1 MRDSA
6 AMSTHLRRAALVA
19 ALACHLLVLY
29 IPRVPTPGGPGI
41 PGADK
46 VAHVVVFALVV
57 AAALWVGLPARW
69 VVPLALAHTVISEL
83 VQHLWLPGR
92 SGDVWDVVADVL
104 GVLLGWALMTRLR
117 RDAPAPSG
125 PDR

>member
-1 MRDSA
+1 MEDWPP
-6 AMSTHLRRAALVA
+6 MSLHLRYA
-19 ALACHLLVLY
+19 ALAAAVVLHLLVLY
-29 IPRVPTPGGPGI
+29 LPRVPGAGGVQV

-46 VAHVVVFALVV
+46 VGHVVVFALVV

-69 VVPLALAHTVISEL
+69 VVPLALAHAVVSEV
-83 VQHLWLPGR
+83 VQHLWLSGR

-104 GVLLGWALMTRLR
+104 GVALGWAVGSRLTRG
-117 RDAPAPSG
+117 APAPSG